1 VGRHLARIKLG
12 PSVTRSRRTDL
23 GEEPGGRG
31 LDVHVVTDSFALYI
45 ESKFLE
51 VVPNRETSHASE
63 IGCIN
68 ERSRITPKFRRLAT
82 PEDGPS
88 ATAPKAYAPAATAAA
103 QTARA
108 TAATVTENLSLLG
121 GCVRGRCTCQKSG
134 APGGRYPPI
143 T

>member
-1 VGRHLARIKLG
+1 V
-12 PSVTRSRRTDL
+12 PYS
-23 GEEPGGRG
+23 
-31 LDVHVVTDSFALYI
+31 VTDSLAPYI
-45 ESKFLE
+45 GAKFLE
-51 VVPNRETSHASE
+51 VVPNRETSHASG

-108 TAATVTENLSLLG
+108 TAATVTENLTLLG

-134 APGGRYPPI
+134 GGRYPPI

>member
-1 VGRHLARIKLG
+1 M
-12 PSVTRSRRTDL
+12 PYS
-23 GEEPGGRG
+23 
-31 LDVHVVTDSFALYI
+31 VTDSFALYI
-45 ESKFLE
+45 GSEFLE

-108 TAATVTENLSLLG
+108 TAAAVTENLVTARGLCAGTVYLSKIRGCAVPAHHLNNLAKHQNERGGIGPDLL
-121 GCVRGRCTCQKSG
+121 
-134 APGGRYPPI
+134 
-143 T
+143 